1 MLKCLNQNKPNHT
14 SADHLSLLAAPLN
27 QIEPHIRQLWK
38 ACLTDKQIVAEIR
51 KHIDTNEYGI
61 GLTKFVAICKELG
74 LYHTRQ
80 QGHTPD
86 SIQDVMVGMRNMY
99 PNAGVREMI
108 GLLFHEHDMAVS
120 RSIMQAYFL
129 TYEPHLLRQRKANC
143 LQHRRFWAAGF
154 GLALH
159 TGIEPFSGHILWMKV
174 WHSNR
179 NPQLILSYYL
189 ETVEGCG
196 HIPMVTQSDPGTEN
210 FGIANP
216 QTLLRQM
223 HDPTL
228 NGFAGWY
235 DPDNTLQLMVFH
247 WVFIPWLQVELNNYQ
262 DRINNSRKR
271 HDRKKVLP
279 HGIPELIYTCA
290 QDYGA
295 LDFKVMVSPAAVNQ
309 IRQLYINANHVVFN
323 LVPPSL
329 NTFFER
335 CYHQLCC
342 PPIGRSTAWTVYHD
356 LLSLVH
362 LCEGIPAILTAI
374 EGHDTADN
382 ELHLLPGLRDL
393 HETEGYMG
401 GVANDL
407 GLQAQH
413 IQAMNELSNDE
424 PEIDNAIDAAPSLLV
439 AQFSSDDE
447 DEEADELSFTNP
459 MASNYYWAV
468 IGKANNSA
476 RVYGADDCP
485 FIACGRGSPPL
496 PLAIQYEAGFYAVI
510 IGAPPGIHRTAA
522 SAARAEGTFKAS
534 FMIVKGI
541 AHHMPPLFTSTETVR
556 STTQNVVDSLGQQ
569 LRSSLNI
576 SPLTPQPSSTS
587 MSRTL
592 LLNSP
597 QSTLMSTSRT
607 SLPGTPTSH
616 TSSFSQISA
625 APPSTTM
632 LARTELPTSQT
643 EPSPIIYSHVRNLR
657 GIISSHYYP
666 TSTTHIRNLARPLG
680 DLAARYLASHGY
692 NAEVV
697 NLIIEAR
704 GRVHSSEQLVTFLA
718 RRGMAV
724 NEAKFLL
731 VLINHDMG

>member
-1 MLKCLNQNKPNHT
+1 MCNDNLELIIAKIKHFWLSALRVSGTLEEQLRPHQSLRITDDRQTAPVLKMDGQPQSSRWNARI
-14 SADHLSLLAAPLN
+14 ADDGQTTPVL
-27 QIEPHIRQLWK
+27 K
-38 ACLTDKQIVAEIR
+38 IVAEIR

-143 LQHRRFWAAGF
+143 FE
-154 GLALH
+154 ALLD
-159 TGIEPFSGHILWMKV
+159 TG
-174 WHSNR
+174 
-179 NPQLILSYYL
+179 
-189 ETVEGCG
+189 VE
-196 HIPMVTQSDPGTEN
+196 
-210 FGIANP
+210 
-216 QTLLRQM
+216 
-223 HDPTL
+223 
-228 NGFAGWY
+228 AGWY

-447 DEEADELSFTNP
+447 DEEAD
-459 MASNYYWAV
+459 
-468 IGKANNSA
+468 
-476 RVYGADDCP
+476 
-485 FIACGRGSPPL
+485 
-496 PLAIQYEAGFYAVI
+496 
-510 IGAPPGIHRTAA
+510 
-522 SAARAEGTFKAS
+522 
-534 FMIVKGI
+534 
-541 AHHMPPLFTSTETVR
+541 
-556 STTQNVVDSLGQQ
+556 VDHSL
-569 LRSSLNI
+569 
-576 SPLTPQPSSTS
+576 
-587 MSRTL
+587 
-592 LLNSP
+592 
-597 QSTLMSTSRT
+597 
-607 SLPGTPTSH
+607 
-616 TSSFSQISA
+616 
-625 APPSTTM
+625 
-632 LARTELPTSQT
+632 
-643 EPSPIIYSHVRNLR
+643 
-657 GIISSHYYP
+657 
-666 TSTTHIRNLARPLG
+666 
-680 DLAARYLASHGY
+680 
-692 NAEVV
+692 
-697 NLIIEAR
+697 
-704 GRVHSSEQLVTFLA
+704 
-718 RRGMAV
+718 
-724 NEAKFLL
+724 
-731 VLINHDMG
+731 